1 MTTWRQHAVS
11 RVIPFTTTLARM
23 RIAVFLVMVILA
35 FGLPI
40 KGQEPPSPKAEPPTV
55 VDAPP
60 VYCPI
65 CGAQNKAGSKFCLK
79 DGSPL
84 PTLDPGRA
92 TSSFVRATEAFSVEE
107 IQAAIQEAA
116 RSVVRIRVK
125 ATASLRYPE
134 LDDDGLGYLEVD
146 TDEESLIGSGFV
158 IDADGSVVTNAHVA
172 APFGGGAELSVDS
185 TGGESYPAKLVGFD
199 EASDLAVV
207 RIEAG
212 KLPPLTWGD
221 SEKVLLGEE
230 TWALGN
236 PLNIGF
242 SMTRGNISSVVRVR
256 MGMHQVENFLHSDA
270 FFTNGNS
277 GGPLVS
283 VRGLV
288 LGVNDMGYSGS
299 KSQGYSIPSRMAR
312 LVVEKIR
319 TQGAYKR
326 GFLGLQVHALD
337 SESIR
342 KYSIKR
348 TGGVVVETVLPGFP
362 AAAAG
367 FRQGDLIFGVNGHGA
382 PETYLLQEAISSV
395 GPEVPLTIAVERGGQ
410 VVSVPVTTTLRPP
423 TPRIDPVQDLQRYLQ
438 AEFVEDAK
446 KKDVLLKIANSFS
459 VAVNYGFEDGQKV
472 ESVLAAKDW
481 PSEVVLHPEVYRA
494 NHPHPVKS
502 LADLREAL
510 GGMYLGG
517 RLGVAFSMKTDRVR
531 VISLVLDEE
540 WAVLI

>member
-1 MTTWRQHAVS
+1 MVS
-11 RVIPFTTTLARM
+11 AGRTALLVLLTLESPARG
-23 RIAVFLVMVILA
+23 IA
-35 FGLPI
+35 
-40 KGQEPPSPKAEPPTV
+40 QEPIPS
-55 VDAPP
+55 APAP
-60 VYCPI
+60 VYCPV

-79 DGSPL
+79 DGTAL
-84 PTLDPGRA
+84 PAFDPARV
-92 TSSFVRATEAFSVEE
+92 SQSFVRATEAFSAEE

-125 ATASLRYPE
+125 ASASLRYPE

-172 APFGGGAELSVDS
+172 APFGAGAELSVDS

-242 SMTRGNISSVVRVR
+242 SMTRGNISSVVRAR

-299 KSQGYSIPSRMAR
+299 KSQGYSIPSRMGR
-312 LVVEKIR
+312 LVTEKIR

-326 GFLGLQVHALD
+326 GFLGLQVRALD

-367 FRQGDLIFGVNGHGA
+367 FRQGDLIFGLNGHGA

-395 GPEVPLTIAVERGGQ
+395 GPEAPLTIAVERGGQ
-410 VVSVPVTTTLRPP
+410 VVSVPVTTALRPA

-446 KKDVLLKIANSFS
+446 KNVLLKIVNSFS
-459 VAVNYGFEDGQKV
+459 VAVTYGFEDGQKV
-472 ESVLAAKDW
+472 ESVLVAKDW
-481 PSEVVLHPEVYRA
+481 PSEMALHPEVYRA
-494 NHPHPVKS
+494 SHPHPVKS